1 MFVRIESEE
10 GAMGVAKRKI
20 QDAEEDG
27 LAAAMA
33 RLEAMAAEMAAQPE
47 HDGPTS
53 TVEQAL
59 RLLGID
65 LPDEAE

>member
-1 MFVRIESEE
+1 
-10 GAMGVAKRKI
+10 MGVAKRKI
-20 QDAEEDG
+20 KQTEEDG

-33 RLEAMAAEMAAQPE
+33 RIEAMAAEMGQQPE
-47 HDGPTS
+47 RDGPTS

-65 LPDEAE
+65 LPEEKP

>member
-1 MFVRIESEE
+1 
-10 GAMGVAKRKI
+10 MGVAKRKVTEPE
-20 QDAEEDG
+20 DDG

-33 RLEAMAAEMAAQPE
+33 RLEALAAEMGEQPE
-47 HDGPTS
+47 RDGPTH

-65 LPDEAE
+65 LPEDNQ